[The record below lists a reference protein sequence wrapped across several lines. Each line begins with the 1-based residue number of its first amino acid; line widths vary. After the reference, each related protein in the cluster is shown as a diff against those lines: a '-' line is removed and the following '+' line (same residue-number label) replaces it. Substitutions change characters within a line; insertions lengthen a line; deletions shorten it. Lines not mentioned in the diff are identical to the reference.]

1 MVPADRNL
9 TQAQLGQMRQINQ
22 FNVETEAIDLRRLYQ
37 RPADTHPKS
46 LEAALRVPKRK
57 CGSEPDYQIKYAAAL
72 FAPPGLMKSNQSAIQ
87 RAGTK
92 RQIVFAALNRLD
104 HFRCFRNRA

>member
-46 LEAALRVPKRK
+46 LKPALGVPKRQR
-57 CGSEPDYQIKYAAAL
+57 GGESHYHIEHPAAL
-72 FAPPGLMKSNQSAIQ
+72 FTAPGLMNSNQPPIQ
-87 RAGTK
+87 RSRSK
-92 RQIVFAALNRLD
+92 RQVELAALNWLD
-104 HFRCFRNRA
+104 DFKC